1 MDNIT
6 IHNMPYKI
14 SPYEVAIKQL
24 EKAAKILNLEP
35 EIVEI
40 LKRPQKIIIVNIPV
54 KMSDGKV
61 RVFTGYR
68 VQHNNFRGPYKGGIR
83 YHPDVNLDEVIALAM
98 WMTWKCAVVDI
109 PFGGGKGG
117 IACPVKY
124 MNNEEKEILTRKF
137 IDAIAQEIGEQVDI
151 PAPDVYTDAQTMAWI
166 FDEYSKI
173 KGYPAYGVVTGK
185 PIELGGSKGRTQA
198 TGYGVAICAKEA
210 ANVLNMDIKECRVA
224 IQGFGNVGYYAA
236 ERMYQLGAK
245 IVAIS
250 DSQGGIYDKDGLD
263 PRDVLAF
270 KQKNGTVVGYKNI
283 KKISNEALLTLD
295 CDILIPAALE
305 NQITGSNADK
315 IQAKIISEGANGPTT
330 PDADEIL
337 YKRNILVI
345 PDILANAGGVT
356 VSYFEWVQNMQKMQW
371 DEETV
376 LAKMEEKL
384 KKAFHDVYNLSKKL
398 NIDMRTAALVLAV
411 QRVVDAYKLKGFY

>member
-1 MDNIT
+1 
-6 IHNMPYKI
+6 MPYKI
-14 SPYEVAIKQL
+14 SPYEVAVKQL

-40 LKRPQKIIIVNIPV
+40 LKKPQKIIIVNIPV

-117 IACPVKY
+117 IACPIKH
-124 MNNEEKEILTRKF
+124 MTTEEKEILTRKF
-137 IDAIAQEIGEQVDI
+137 IDAIAQEIGEEVDI

-185 PIELGGSKGRTQA
+185 PLELGGSKGRTQA
-198 TGYGVAICAKEA
+198 TGYGVAICAKEG
-210 ANVLNMDIKECRVA
+210 ANVLGMNIKECRVA
-224 IQGFGNVGYYAA
+224 IQGFGNVGFYAA
-236 ERMYQLGAK
+236 ERLYQLGAK

-263 PRDVLAF
+263 VYDVLAF

-283 KKISNEALLTLD
+283 KKISNEALLISD

-337 YKRNILVI
+337 YKRNVLVI

-356 VSYFEWVQNMQKMQW
+356 VSYFEWVQNMQRMQW
-371 DEETV
+371 EEETV
-376 LAKMEEKL
+376 LTKMEEKL
-384 KKAFHDVYNLSKKL
+384 RKAFYDVYNLSKKL

-411 QRVVDAYKLKGFY
+411 KRVVDAYKLKGFY